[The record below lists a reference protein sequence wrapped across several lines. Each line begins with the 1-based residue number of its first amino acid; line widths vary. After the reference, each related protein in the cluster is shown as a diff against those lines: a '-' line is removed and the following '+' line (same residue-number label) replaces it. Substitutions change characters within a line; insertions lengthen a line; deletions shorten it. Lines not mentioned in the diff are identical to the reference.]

1 MTENKKIISDFKDK
15 IKVIKKH
22 NKHYYS
28 DDSPIITDSQYDD
41 IKKQVLNLEN
51 KYIFLKKLNLTQD
64 IIGAPP
70 STKFKKINQK
80 FNEILLSFTRQA
92 LHAKSLSFIHPTK
105 KKLVNFESKL
115 PNDFRKMLDFLDKFA
130 N

>member
-28 DDSPIITDSQYDD
+28 DDSPIITDAQYDD

-51 KYIFLKKLNLTQD
+51 KYIFLKKLNLTKD

-70 STKFKKINQK
+70 STKFKKINHLK
-80 FNEILLSFTRQA
+80 PMLSLSNAFNERYGGLY
-92 LHAKSLSFIHPTK
+92 K
-105 KKLVNFESKL
+105 KNK
-115 PNDFRKMLDFLDKFA
+115 
-130 N
+130 